1 MADNI
6 YLLETRLSA
15 AQQVA
20 LEAVRSVA
28 RQQGLTVF
36 LVGGAVRDLMSGSPV
51 RDLDVVVQ
59 GNALGLRE
67 QLEQAGAVFSG
78 QAAPLQA
85 LYVRFPNG
93 VRVEVGST
101 LSATYAKPG
110 EPLYQPATILEDLRR
125 RDFTANA
132 MALSLNEGSYGLLMD
147 PLNGVADIENRE
159 LRLVSNYGFI
169 EDPARL
175 IRVARFMARLGWQ
188 MDERTKARYDTAKQE
203 DYIAALREPIRGYE
217 VEELFHEEE
226 PLRVMRRLEEEGWL
240 KHLAPALSVEKV
252 NATELHRL
260 REAQM
265 QLETRGI
272 RADAAAANFPLLTGK
287 ISAADLAALKK
298 SFPRTT
304 FVTEIDSLEAAAKD
318 LSAQLLSRAMVLPS
332 EAYKLILRSDPV
344 TVLWAVHS
352 TKSSALQARFKS
364 FLNEWPQAHTK
375 IPVLLM
381 AEMRITPEV
390 PGYAELQ
397 DTLLYALMDG
407 RLTTPEEMKAFLEP
421 YSPPAPPPPVSLR
434 RPRTPRKEV
443 KAGKSKKKAAVIEE
457 PEEKTLAAAEEA
469 SSAITAKAEPVAAE
483 KAPPTRPP
491 AAVPPVPK
499 PVPIPLNAVSKGAS
513 KKVAASTAVAKSP
526 VKTVTKAPAPF
537 TKKVLEKPA
546 NKVPE
551 KPKKVAESLPGR
563 TAKRSIS
570 KAAAKQIKQ
579 RPVSPASP
587 AKKPAPLKQKAAPA
601 KATPAKK
608 MPAKAVSKKKP
619 VPPAPT
625 KKAVVKKAVKRRE
638 VTLQTSER

>member
-217 VEELFHEEE
+217 VEEVFHEEE

-272 RADAAAANFPLLTGK
+272 CADAAAANFPLLTGK
-287 ISAADLAALKK
+287 ISAADVAALKK

-318 LSAQLLSRAMVLPS
+318 LSAQLLSKAMVLPS

-469 SSAITAKAEPVAAE
+469 SPAITAEAEPVAAE

-491 AAVPPVPK
+491 AAVQPVPK
-499 PVPIPLNAVSKGAS
+499 AAPVPSKDAS

-551 KPKKVAESLPGR
+551 KPRKVAESLLGR
-563 TAKRSIS
+563 TGKKSAS
-570 KAAAKQIKQ
+570 KAAAKHTKQ

-601 KATPAKK
+601 KVILAKK
-608 MPAKAVSKKKP
+608 TPAKAVSKKKP
-619 VPPAPT
+619 VPPVPT
-625 KKAVVKKAVKRRE
+625 KKAVVKKAVKRR
-638 VTLQTSER
+638 